1 MKTISKFLSL
11 ALIASLM
18 AACGSKEA
26 KTDATE
32 NKEAELPLVK
42 VQKVSEQEVPRIM
55 EYTATVEA
63 YKTNNISTSTMN
75 RIKKITVD
83 VGSNVRAGQT
93 LVVLD
98 DVNISQAEMRLANQ
112 QRNYDRAVQLLNIG
126 GGTQQSVDQLKT
138 ELDAAARALQNM
150 KENAVLTAPMSGVV
164 TARNYDP
171 GDMTGSLPI
180 LVVEQQNPVKV
191 ILNVSENDYPNV
203 KLGQKVDVRLDVYG
217 DEVFSGTIHLIHP
230 SVDTAT
236 RTFQVEV
243 TINNGGSRV
252 RTGMFAR
259 VSINYGTANHVV
271 VPDLAVIKQQGS
283 AVRYVYVY
291 KDGKVE
297 IRNVTLGQ
305 RLDNAYELIDGVANG
320 EEVVVSGHGRLTD
333 GVQVKVTE

>member
-98 DVNISQAEMRLANQ
+98 DVNIAQAEMRLANQ

-191 ILNVSENDYPNV
+191 ILNVSENDYPYV

-333 GVQVKVTE
+333 VVQVKVTE